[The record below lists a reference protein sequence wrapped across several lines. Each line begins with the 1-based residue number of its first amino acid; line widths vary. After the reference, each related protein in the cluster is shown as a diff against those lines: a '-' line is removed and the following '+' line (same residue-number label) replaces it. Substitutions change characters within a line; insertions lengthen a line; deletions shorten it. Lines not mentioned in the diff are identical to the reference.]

1 MKIIA
6 KFSLQ
11 YQSVGVHDNLAAA
24 RAAAA
29 TAHSQAAAAQV
40 WLSKSFIGTYMTLLI
55 WLSFV
60 SFDKTGKKSGT
71 GACK

>member
-1 MKIIA
+1 MVNIFIDRIGFRPLWEVVSTIKDKNQLEKLVKIQMKIIA

-40 WLSKSFIGTYMTLLI
+40 
-55 WLSFV
+55 
-60 SFDKTGKKSGT
+60 
-71 GACK
+71 

>member
-40 WLSKSFIGTYMTLLI
+40 
-55 WLSFV
+55 
-60 SFDKTGKKSGT
+60 
-71 GACK
+71 